1 MHVGVPR
8 PGVALDRLRSPALA
22 ARGQGLLWL
31 GGLVA
36 TCVVGTAV
44 LLGGGRVPLF
54 LFAPVVVA
62 AGVLLTLRR
71 LLAVYAVTVAWA
83 LVLITALPLPMSV
96 LLICLGSLLAV
107 MALMVLLARSRARVG
122 TVWVHGESMLVD
134 LRDRIAGNGALPPLP
149 PGWSTQVSVRSAH
162 GDAFSGDFLVSS
174 LSVDRRHLEVA
185 LVDVS
190 GNGREAG
197 TRALLLSGAL
207 GGLLGSVPPEEFLAA
222 ANAYL
227 VRQRW
232 AEGFATAAHVA
243 VDLTLGAYSVGTAG
257 HPAPAQYLAGSG
269 TWRLVP
275 SGGGPLLGVL
285 PGAGFPRSC
294 GVLGRGDALLV
305 YSDGIIESRGHD
317 LVEGVDRMLGA
328 ATAAMIDGGGGL
340 AEAVSR
346 AARSGAGDD
355 RAALALLRA

>member
-1 MHVGVPR
+1 
-8 PGVALDRLRSPALA
+8 
-22 ARGQGLLWL
+22 
-31 GGLVA
+31 
-36 TCVVGTAV
+36 
-44 LLGGGRVPLF
+44 
-54 LFAPVVVA
+54 
-62 AGVLLTLRR
+62 
-71 LLAVYAVTVAWA
+71 
-83 LVLITALPLPMSV
+83 MSV
-96 LLICLGSLLAV
+96 LLLSLASLLAV
-107 MALMVLLARSRARVG
+107 MGLMVVLARSRARVG
-122 TVWVHGESMLVD
+122 TVWVHGETMLVD

-149 PGWSTQVSVRSAH
+149 AGWAAQVSVRSAN

-174 LSVDRRHLEVA
+174 LSVDGRRLEVA

-190 GNGREAG
+190 GKGREAG

-207 GGLLGSVPPEEFLAA
+207 GGLLGSVPPEDFLSS

-227 VRQRW
+227 LRQRW

-243 VDLTLGAYSVGTAG
+243 VDLTTGAYSVATAG
-257 HPAPAQYLAGSG
+257 HPAPAQFLAGTA

-275 SGGGPLLGVL
+275 SGGGPLLGVMA
-285 PGAGFPRSC
+285 GASFPRSC
-294 GVLGRGDALLV
+294 GVLGHGDALLV

-328 ATAAMIDGGGGL
+328 ATDAMIRGGVGL

-355 RAALALLRA
+355 RAALALRRH